1 MVVGGSGNGV
11 HSVTRPFFLSP
22 GERAHAEDGAEAF
35 GQVAAG
41 FDLLGCFVVVHD
53 GDHDFGDVV
62 LGVPHEVQHGLP
74 GGFACAGAGDGEVIG
89 RVGGVEGDGHRVQ
102 PALQLRRHVPVVDEA
117 GVAVGVQ
124 ADGRQVGA
132 VGGVEPVADPEQ
144 VIQPARRLPVAAE
157 DDLGVLG
164 QVLAQNF
171 RQHVL
176 FLRLLLEPQPA
187 QGRICLV
194 PDAEHAPAVA
204 AVGEVDV

>member
-1 MVVGGSGNGV
+1 M
-11 HSVTRPFFLSP
+11 
-22 GERAHAEDGAEAF
+22 
-35 GQVAAG
+35 AAG
-41 FDLLGCFVVVHD
+41 FDLLGCFFVVHD
-53 GDHDFGDVV
+53 GDHDLGDVV

-144 VIQPARRLPVAAE
+144 VVQPARRLPVAAE

-187 QGRICLV
+187 QGRVCLV